1 MIGLRGLL
9 LLVALVL
16 FVIAIFSDLHQGD
29 LIAAGL
35 AVWALSLLVEAFGW
49 DMRMGTARANT

>member
-16 FVIAIFSDLHQGD
+16 FVIAIFSDLHQVD

>member
-16 FVIAIFSDLHQGD
+16 FVIGIFSDVHQGD
-29 LIAAGL
+29 LICAGL

-49 DMRMGTARANT
+49 DMRMGNARTNT

>member
-16 FVIAIFSDLHQGD
+16 FVIGIFSDARQGD
-29 LIAAGL
+29 LISAGL

-49 DMRMGTARANT
+49 DMRMGTARAHT